1 MAYTGSDID
10 CCSGGRVSCFDCAK
24 FSKVKGVC
32 TEGHMGDKPE
42 NYDKPKWM
50 GCSWYEDP
58 KKNTLTLFEKENNV

>member
-1 MAYTGSDID
+1 M
-10 CCSGGRVSCFDCAK
+10 SCFDCAL

-58 KKNTLTLFEKENNV
+58 KKNELTLFGDDYDI